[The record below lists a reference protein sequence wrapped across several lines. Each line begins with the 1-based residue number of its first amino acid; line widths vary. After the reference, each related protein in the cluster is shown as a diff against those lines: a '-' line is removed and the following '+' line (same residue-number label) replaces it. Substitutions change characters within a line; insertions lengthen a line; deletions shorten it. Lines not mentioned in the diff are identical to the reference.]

1 MYGRFH
7 KALKNDL
14 KKNKKLD
21 ANSGQFNICMYR
33 PFTHQ
38 WVYFSKSLNEMIYQN
53 AKIFP
58 TPEYKNLVITIKNR
72 WVGYGGFS
80 LIINTLID
88 NQSDGGIQCFP
99 LYVYEENTVKANDND
114 LFNQANTN
122 TTDGKYTRKDAISD
136 TGLKHFQDAYPTE
149 TISKEDIF
157 YYVYGLLHSE
167 DYRTRYADNLTK
179 ELPRIPCVKKAEDFW
194 AFSKAGRDLAHWHL
208 NYETVEPYKAKLD
221 LGGKSLKQ
229 LEDKDFYVTKMKF
242 PKKDQKDTVIYNN
255 AITIREIPLEAYDYV
270 VNGKSALEWVMER
283 QGVSTHKDSGI
294 VNDANDWAIE
304 TMGDAKYPL
313 ELFLRVITVSLETMK
328 IVRAL
333 PKLDI

>member
-1 MYGRFH
+1 MNSPPFTKSYIYFDKSLIERRNQLPNILPLDN
-7 KALKNDL
+7 LKNNQIL
-14 KKNKKLD
+14 L
-21 ANSGQFNICMYR
+21 SG
-33 PFTHQ
+33 
-38 WVYFSKSLNEMIYQN
+38 VGSSK
-53 AKIFP
+53 
-58 TPEYKNLVITIKNR
+58 
-72 WVGYGGFS
+72 GFS
-80 LIINTLID
+80 VFITSNLFDFQTLS
-88 NQSDGGIQCFP
+88 NCQGFP
-99 LYVYEENTVKANDND
+99 LYLYEKNTIESTETD
-114 LFNQANTN
+114 LFNEAETD
-122 TTDGKYTRKDAISD
+122 TIDGKYTRKDAISD
-136 TGLKHFQDAYPTE
+136 IGLKHFQDSYPNE

-229 LEDKDFYVTKMKF
+229 LEDKDFYVTKMKL
-242 PKKDQKDTVIYNN
+242 PKKDQKDTVVYNN

-304 TMGDAKYPL
+304 TMG
-313 ELFLRVITVSLETMK
+313 
-328 IVRAL
+328 
-333 PKLDI
+333 

>member
-1 MYGRFH
+1 MFAIQSLY
-7 KALKNDL
+7 K
-14 KKNKKLD
+14 
-21 ANSGQFNICMYR
+21 STYR
-33 PFTHQ
+33 PFTKS
-38 WVYFSKSLNEMIYQN
+38 WMYFNRQLNERVYQMPQ
-53 AKIFP
+53 IFP
-58 TPEYKNLVITIKNR
+58 LVDSENLVICVIGRGATKPFCGFIVNTIPDFEMISK
-72 WVGYGGFS
+72 G
-80 LIINTLID
+80 
-88 NQSDGGIQCFP
+88 QCFP
-99 LYVYEENTVKANDND
+99 LYLYGEEIEENSDTD
-114 LFNQANTN
+114 LFIQSETN
-122 TTDGKYTRKDAISD
+122 TANGKYTRKDAISD
-136 TGLKHFQDAYPTE
+136 AGLKHFQDAYPTE

-194 AFSKAGRDLAHWHL
+194 AFSKAGRDLTYWHL

-242 PKKDQKDTVIYNN
+242 AKKDQKDTVVYNN

-283 QGVSTHKDSGI
+283 QSVSTHKDSGI

-313 ELFLRVITVSLETMK
+313 ELFLRVITVSLETIK
-328 IVRAL
+328 IVKTL